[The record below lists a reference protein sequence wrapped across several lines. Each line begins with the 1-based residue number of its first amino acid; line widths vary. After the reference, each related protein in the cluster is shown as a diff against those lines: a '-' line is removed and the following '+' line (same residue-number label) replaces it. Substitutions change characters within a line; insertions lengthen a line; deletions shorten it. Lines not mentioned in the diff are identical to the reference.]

1 MSFHQDMERA
11 GILEVKKSPKSC
23 SNRAP
28 KGMSDP
34 LANALK
40 IRKIETVQSLDLEK
54 SVTYRAIDA
63 YGAIGFL
70 VSRFWL
76 LFRSGF
82 PFW

>member
-1 MSFHQDMERA
+1 MSFQQDMERA
-11 GILEVKKSPKSC
+11 GILEVKKPPKSC

-28 KGMSDP
+28 KGMSDS

-40 IRKIETVQSLDLEK
+40 IRKIETVQSLEK
-54 SVTYRAIDA
+54 SVTYRAMDA
-63 YGAIGFL
+63 HGAIGFS

-76 LFRSGF
+76 IFRSGF

>member
-1 MSFHQDMERA
+1 MERA
-11 GILEVKKSPKSC
+11 GILEVKKLPKSC

-40 IRKIETVQSLDLEK
+40 IRKIETVQSLDL
-54 SVTYRAIDA
+54 YRAIDA
-63 YGAIGFL
+63 HGAIGFL

-76 LFRSGF
+76 IFRSGF